1 MTSSYRCVLCCV
13 QVLAMDK
20 NNIKALYRKGTAL
33 NELGDWDDAKEVLL
47 RCINLDPKNA
57 PAKKALQEV
66 KDRIS
71 QHTKKVCCALPS
83 VIMR

>member
-1 MTSSYRCVLCCV
+1 
-13 QVLAMDK
+13 MDK